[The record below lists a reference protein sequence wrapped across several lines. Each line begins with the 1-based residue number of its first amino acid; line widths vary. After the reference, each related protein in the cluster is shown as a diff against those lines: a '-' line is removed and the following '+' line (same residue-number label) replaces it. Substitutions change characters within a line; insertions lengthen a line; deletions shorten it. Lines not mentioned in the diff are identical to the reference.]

1 MTSHSCQLCDAS
13 LPSRALLELVGMPN
27 AAQFLPNEDE
37 LHKDKGVDLNIFEC
51 TQCGLV
57 QTSQEPVPYYKEVIR
72 ASAFS
77 GEMAAF
83 RQKQLKAWVETHQL
97 TGQRIL
103 EIGAGKGEYL
113 HLLEQAGMK
122 AYGTEFGST
131 SAAACK
137 QQGLQVWQVFPDGSG
152 LQLPEIPFD
161 AFDAFA
167 SFNFMEHWPHP
178 KSTLCDIAGVLK
190 TGALGLVEVPNFDM
204 ILKNNL
210 FTEFISDHIFYYTA
224 NTLRLMLETSG
235 FEVLD
240 IQSIWHDYILSA
252 TVQKR
257 SASNISAFAEKRK
270 SIQEAL
276 HQFADK
282 HQDGGVAVW
291 GAGHQALATLALI
304 NLGEKIKYVVD
315 SAPFKQGKFTPATHL
330 PIVPPSALFQ
340 QPVSAVIVMAAGY
353 SDEVV
358 KIIQAGSHPNL
369 KIAILRETQ
378 LEIL

>member
-1 MTSHSCQLCDAS
+1 MTSHSCRLCDAS
-13 LPSRALLELVGMPN
+13 LPTRPLLELVGMPN
-27 AAQFLPNEDE
+27 AAQFLPSKDE

-51 TQCGLV
+51 AQCGLV

-77 GEMAAF
+77 GEMAGF
-83 RQKQLKAWVETHQL
+83 RQQQLKAWVEKHHL

-113 HLLEQAGMK
+113 QLLEQAGMK
-122 AYGTEFGST
+122 AYGTEFGSA
-131 SAAACK
+131 SVAACK
-137 QQGLQVWQVFPDGSG
+137 QQGLHVWQVFPDGSG

-161 AFDAFA
+161 AFA

-178 KSTLCDIAGVLK
+178 KSTLRDIAGVLK
-190 TGALGLVEVPNFDM
+190 PDALGLVEVPNFDM

-210 FTEFISDHIFYYTA
+210 FIEFISDHIFYFTA
-224 NTLRLMLETSG
+224 KTLRLMIETSG
-235 FEVLD
+235 FEVIS
-240 IQSIWHDYILSA
+240 IQPVWHDYILSA
-252 TVQKR
+252 TVRKR
-257 SASNISAFAEKRK
+257 AAVNISAFAEKRK

-291 GAGHQALATLALI
+291 GAGHQALATMALL
-304 NLGEKIKYVVD
+304 NLGGKIKYVMD
-315 SAPFKQGKFTPATHL
+315 SAPFKQGKFTPATHV
-330 PIVPPSALFQ
+330 PILPPSALSQ

-358 KIIQAGSHPNL
+358 KIIQAGSHPHL

>member
-1 MTSHSCQLCDAS
+1 MTSHSCRLCDAS
-13 LPSRALLELVGMPN
+13 LPSRPLLELVGMPN
-27 AAQFLPNEDE
+27 AAQFLPSEDE
-37 LHKDKGVDLNIFEC
+37 LHKDKGVNLNIFEC
-51 TQCGLV
+51 AQCGLV

-77 GEMAAF
+77 GEMAGF
-83 RQKQLKAWVETHQL
+83 RQQQLKAWVEKHHL

-113 HLLEQAGMK
+113 QLLEQAGMK
-122 AYGTEFGST
+122 AYGIEFGSA
-131 SAAACK
+131 SVAACK
-137 QQGLQVWQVFPDGSG
+137 QQGLHVWQVFPDGSG
-152 LQLPEIPFD
+152 LQLPEIPFE
-161 AFDAFA
+161 AFA

-178 KSTLCDIAGVLK
+178 KSTLRDIAGILK
-190 TGALGLVEVPNFDM
+190 PEALGLVEVPNFDM

-210 FTEFISDHIFYYTA
+210 FTEFISDHIFYFTA
-224 NTLRLMLETSG
+224 KTLRLMLETSG
-235 FEVLD
+235 FEVLS

-252 TVQKR
+252 TVRKR

-291 GAGHQALATLALI
+291 GAGHQALATMALLK
-304 NLGEKIKYVVD
+304 LGGKIKYVID

-330 PIVPPSALFQ
+330 PIVPPSALAR
-340 QPVSAVIVMAAGY
+340 QPVSAVIVMSAGY

-358 KIIQAGSHPNL
+358 NIIRAGPHPLL
-369 KIAILRETQ
+369 KIAVLRETH